1 MHVESGIASSGV
13 AFGTFALAPLLRYL
27 VTNEGWKTCNRVL
40 AVICLSCTIF
50 GAMMI
55 PMNKSSSEE
64 NEGEDTE
71 LLEMKRNNNSFIT
84 CILKILKRRS
94 FILLGMSTFT
104 GGMGLIIL
112 FTFIPGVDKKS
123 LISATKVNSPN
134 SFQMPN

>member
-40 AVICLSCTIF
+40 AVICLSCIIF

-55 PMNKSSSEE
+55 PLKNKSFKEE
-64 NEGEDTE
+64 NEGEDTK
-71 LLEMKRNNNSFIT
+71 LLEVKRNSKSLPK

-112 FTFIPGVDKKS
+112 FTFIPGVD
-123 LISATKVNSPN
+123 TKNN
-134 SFQMPN
+134 